1 MFTVQPFC
9 KFTILLIWVIIILPI
24 NMSVIDIRLILLS
37 AISFIFIWRHLD
49 KLKIYIS
56 GTVLTKETGK
66 TFKHKNIVMLKNI
79 SNIHFV
85 KINDWLPA
93 LIRIHWYNNGLYI
106 IGLNGRQRSILEK
119 YIKMLK

>member
-56 GTVLTKETGK
+56 GTVLTKETGN